1 MTAQILITLTEQGCK
16 VEGAIDN
23 KLVAFGML
31 ECAKEAVS
39 KMHAKQASGIVPAS
53 AADAAK
59 LKIAGT

>member
-23 KLVAFGML
+23 KVMAFGML
-31 ECAKEAVS
+31 ACAQEAIS
-39 KMHAKQASGIVPAS
+39 KHHARQTSGIVPAS